1 MKATKKSKYRLIG
14 TKASKLIFNKYFV
27 ALSFFLVWLLFFDK
41 NAMVTQWQLS
51 RTIDQLEDQ
60 KDFLIADLEST
71 KLLQADITKNKE
83 KYAREKYFMKKP
95 GERVFIVD

>member
-1 MKATKKSKYRLIG
+1 MKATKRTKYRTIPYSI
-14 TKASKLIFNKYFV
+14 TRLIFNKYFV
-27 ALSFFLVWLLFFDK
+27 AFSFFAVWLLFFDK

-51 RTIDQLEDQ
+51 QTIDQLEDQ
-60 KDFLIADLEST
+60 KDFLIKDLEST

-95 GERVFIVD
+95 GERVFIID